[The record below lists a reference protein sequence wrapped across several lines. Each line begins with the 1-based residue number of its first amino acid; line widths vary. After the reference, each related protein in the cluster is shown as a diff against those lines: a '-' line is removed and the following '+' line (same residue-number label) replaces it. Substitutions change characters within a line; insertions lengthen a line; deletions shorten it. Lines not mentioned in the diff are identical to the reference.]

1 MTATLKNMDLI
12 VQTFQTLSEFKAVG
26 FMSLPGDPYGRAPA
40 TDIICDAFGLLPV
53 EVDGVIVR
61 LDHSVEKSEVNLTLT
76 GFIANADENNKL
88 GNKRT
93 VSSPIPPGFW
103 KAVFCF
109 LGAILE
115 NGDNGFKVTTLNLS
129 ANAIPNEEFKY
140 LVDIVPFL
148 RPTLKELDLCD
159 STYVSSPSNGFVG
172 GKAPRKRASKTT
184 DKTGKT
190 DRATSKITNYLERF
204 LQSLLGYDSHSRS
217 YNSVLEV
224 IDLECCGL
232 TDDMVASFMET
243 LHDAANDADIDPAL
257 GDDVPVGL
265 GPLKLRDLFL
275 GCNNLALETAQ
286 TVVDTLYF
294 APCIEYVGLM
304 DIGDGHALPQEFVD
318 RVIDLENQRK
328 AIGKRLE
335 VYLEQWDD
343 CE

>member
-1 MTATLKNMDLI
+1 MTVTLKNMDRI
-12 VQTFQTLSEFKAVG
+12 VQTFQNLSEFKAVG

-61 LDHSVEKSEVNLTLT
+61 LDNSVGKSEVNLTLT
-76 GFIANADENNKL
+76 GFTMPLPLADENNK
-88 GNKRT
+88 KRT
-93 VSSPIPPGFW
+93 VASPIPPGFW

-115 NGDNGFKVTTLNLS
+115 NGENGFKVTTLNLS
-129 ANAIPNEEFKY
+129 ANAIPNEDFKY
-140 LVDIVPFL
+140 LVDLVPFL

-159 STYVSSPSNGFVG
+159 STYVSAPSNGVVC
-172 GKAPRKRASKTT
+172 GKAPRKRASKTS
-184 DKTGKT
+184 TG
-190 DRATSKITNYLERF
+190 KITNYLERF
-204 LQSLLGYDSHSRS
+204 LLSLLGYDSHSRS

-232 TDDMVASFMET
+232 TDDMVTSFMDT
-243 LHDAANDADIDPAL
+243 LHDAANDADVDPAL

-286 TVVDTLYF
+286 TVVDTLSS

-304 DIGDGHALPQEFVD
+304 DIGDGHALPQKFVD
-318 RVIDLENQRK
+318 RVIDLENARK